1 MINLYLK
8 LSHIS
13 GESTSLFPG
22 LRGGL
27 RGLVGTT
34 FPTNEAT
41 LYTQEHFG
49 HKVANGNGRK
59 QLQVPW
65 HRNPY
70 RKLLLQKI
78 KIALENINAIT
89 VLVSLF
95 FFFYQFCICIVGY
108 IYHGVINRK
117 TEIFFHQIIL
127 ILLMT
132 ASFREPARPI
142 RNPSTPL
149 VIPKLFS
156 TAA

>member
-41 LYTQEHFG
+41 LYTQEHSG
-49 HKVANGNGRK
+49 HKVAYGNGRK

-65 HRNPY
+65 HRNLY
-70 RKLLLQKI
+70 RKLLLHKI

-89 VLVSLF
+89 VLLSLF
-95 FFFYQFCICIVGY
+95 FFLYQFHICIVGY
-108 IYHGVINRK
+108 IYHRVINRK
-117 TEIFFHQIIL
+117 TEIFLEQIIW
-127 ILLMT
+127 ILFMA
-132 ASFREPARPI
+132 ASFGEPARPI

-149 VIPKLFS
+149 VILKLFS
-156 TAA
+156 KAA